1 MSKRAK
7 GVSASRVMFKHAF
20 KNALRPLVTMTA
32 LDLGVLLGG
41 ALIIEQ
47 VFGWPG
53 IGTLAWQAVQ
63 NIDLPMIMGTVLF
76 SALCIVIANVLVD
89 LVYRWIDPRI
99 SA

>member
-1 MSKRAK
+1 
-7 GVSASRVMFKHAF
+7 
-20 KNALRPLVTMTA
+20 
-32 LDLGVLLGG
+32 
-41 ALIIEQ
+41 

-76 SALCIVIANVLVD
+76 SALCIVVANVLVD